1 MHEPVQPVLV
11 ANYWARP
18 RYILA
23 KIDGKDVSGA
33 LDHIEATWAKHM
45 PDTPISIA
53 FLDQQYDALYR
64 SEENLSRV
72 VNTFAALAIFI
83 AGLGLVG
90 LSALIARQ
98 RTKEVGIR
106 KVLGASVLS
115 IVTLLPKDFVQLVAI
130 AFFIAGP
137 IAFLVMQKWLETFAN
152 QMDVGAGIFL
162 AAGGLVLSISILAV
176 GYQAMRAA
184 LADPVKSLRYE

>member
-45 PDTPISIA
+45 PDIA

-83 AGLGLVG
+83 ACLGLVG